1 MPAPSSAQNMP
12 LSREIKRLEAFKPLK
27 PKQIRF
33 ISALVK
39 TNMVVERAAKY
50 CGIEWRNHYTWLQK
64 PDYKQA
70 VEFAKDIVGDTLE
83 SIMLDN
89 AVDGRLT
96 PIVYKGKVTGNIRE
110 INSSERIALL
120 KGLKPQYREGFSM
133 NNIGP
138 VSLAISYPGQQSGN
152 NDLNKLGNDI
162 EEAKIISHPKLRFP

>member
-1 MPAPSSAQNMP
+1 MPAPLSAKNMP
-12 LSREIKRLEAFKPLK
+12 LSRDIKRLEAFKPLK

-64 PDYKQA
+64 ADYKQA
-70 VEFAKDIVGDTLE
+70 VEFARDIVGDTLE
-83 SIMLDN
+83 STMLDD
-89 AVDGRLT
+89 AVDGRVT

-110 INSSERIALL
+110 IFTSERIALL

-133 NNIGP
+133 NNVGP
-138 VSLAISYPGQQSGN
+138 VSLAISYPAQKIGN
-152 NDLNKLGNDI
+152 NDLTNEGEEI
-162 EEAKIISHPKLRFP
+162 EEAKIISPPK